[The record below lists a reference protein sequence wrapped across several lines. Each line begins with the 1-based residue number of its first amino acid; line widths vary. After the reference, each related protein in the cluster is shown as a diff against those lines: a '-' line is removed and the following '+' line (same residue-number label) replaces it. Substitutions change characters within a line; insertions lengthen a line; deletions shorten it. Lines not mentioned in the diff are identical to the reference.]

1 MWSSVV
7 LGFLVI
13 AQAKCLSNLTDVKN
27 QNTETSEIM
36 SLNSSVDIKSN
47 LFRLLLNQESLIRL
61 ALERKVHNL
70 GLDVREIKT
79 NMATNNKRLQ
89 DKIEVLEKQVN
100 LLSSENQVLRAD
112 QSNLT
117 DLLSG
122 ELRNGQRFIS
132 SIY

>member
-13 AQAKCLSNLTDVKN
+13 AQANCLSNLTDVKN

>member
-13 AQAKCLSNLTDVKN
+13 AQANCLSNLTDVKN

-89 DKIEVLEKQVN
+89 DNIEVLEKQVN

>member
-13 AQAKCLSNLTDVKN
+13 AQANCLSNLTDVKN

-47 LFRLLLNQESLIRL
+47 HFRLLLNQESLIRL

-89 DKIEVLEKQVN
+89 DNIEVLEKQVN

>member
-13 AQAKCLSNLTDVKN
+13 AQANCLSNLTDVKN
-27 QNTETSEIM
+27 QNTETSESM

-70 GLDVREIKT
+70 GLDMREIKT

-89 DKIEVLEKQVN
+89 DNIEVLEKQVN

-112 QSNLT
+112 QFNLT

>member
-7 LGFLVI
+7 LEFLVI
-13 AQAKCLSNLTDVKN
+13 AQANCLSNLTDVKN

>member
-13 AQAKCLSNLTDVKN
+13 AEAKCLSNLTDVKN

>member
-13 AQAKCLSNLTDVKN
+13 AQANCLSNLTDVKN
-27 QNTETSEIM
+27 QNTETSESM

-70 GLDVREIKT
+70 GLDMREIKT

-89 DKIEVLEKQVN
+89 DNIEVLEKQVN

>member
-13 AQAKCLSNLTDVKN
+13 AQANCLSNLTDVKN

-61 ALERKVHNL
+61 ALERKVYNL

-89 DKIEVLEKQVN
+89 DNIEVLEKQVN

>member
-7 LGFLVI
+7 LEFLVI
-13 AQAKCLSNLTDVKN
+13 AQANCLSNLTDVKN

-47 LFRLLLNQESLIRL
+47 HFRLLLNQESLIRL

>member
-13 AQAKCLSNLTDVKN
+13 AQANCLSNLTDVKN

-47 LFRLLLNQESLIRL
+47 HFRLLLNQESLIRL

>member
-61 ALERKVHNL
+61 ALERKLHNL

-79 NMATNNKRLQ
+79 NMATIK
-89 DKIEVLEKQVN
+89 DFKIK
-100 LLSSENQVLRAD
+100 SK
-112 QSNLT
+112 
-117 DLLSG
+117 
-122 ELRNGQRFIS
+122 F
-132 SIY
+132 